1 MSGKPFEALG
11 RCRPGDTSSG
21 FVLGRSLG
29 LLFTPCAGPI
39 IAAVSLVA
47 ATRKFSLEAVAVTL
61 VYALGAGI
69 VLLAIAF
76 AAQRGLSAPWLK
88 ARAPQ
93 IRQALGALMVGAAVV
108 LILGLDGRLAANVPA
123 YTQSLQGLEESTTAA
138 AAIRDLTDAQNS
150 VVEDA
155 DQEEAVAAVRQT
167 AAETDAAAAAPAEP
181 EAPDVAAHDGDPGAQ
196 PQSRQPETTQ
206 PESPELA
213 LAASLPD
220 YGQAPEFRLVEG
232 WINSDPLTLAGLR
245 GKVVVIDFWTY
256 SCVNCIRTL
265 PHLKRWHDRY
275 AGDGLVIVGV
285 HSPEFAFERK
295 RANVEEAVED
305 FGIMYPVA
313 LDPNFGT

>member
-11 RCRPGDTSSG
+11 RRRPGDTSSG
-21 FVLGRSLG
+21 FVLGLSLG

-155 DQEEAVAAVRQT
+155 DQEEAVAAVRQNR
-167 AAETDAAAAAPAEP
+167 
-181 EAPDVAAHDGDPGAQ
+181 
-196 PQSRQPETTQ
+196 SR
-206 PESPELA
+206 
-213 LAASLPD
+213 D
-220 YGQAPEFRLVEG
+220 
-232 WINSDPLTLAGLR
+232 
-245 GKVVVIDFWTY
+245 
-256 SCVNCIRTL
+256 
-265 PHLKRWHDRY
+265 
-275 AGDGLVIVGV
+275 
-285 HSPEFAFERK
+285 
-295 RANVEEAVED
+295 
-305 FGIMYPVA
+305 
-313 LDPNFGT
+313 